1 MNCSKP
7 LVTIRPD
14 DKFAPELTRMEQ
26 KVLTMVARGSS
37 NKEIAS
43 RTCTSVMRVK
53 VIIHEI
59 CSKLRARSRIEAV
72 VFAMMGGLLKPE
84 KVFTINELAWFVSLS
99 PQAEK
104 ATAQMLGLK
113 LEQID
118 LPRHKDGASHRA
130 VRSTAA
136 LTIREKEILG
146 LVARGQTN
154 KEIANQLYISTNTV
168 KSSLSKS
175 YAKLGSHGKLPALK
189 AAMRGRILA
198 LDDAFSPSE
207 LEKLLFLLGPD
218 AHDMIAQMI
227 SEGRTQC
234 GISSRAKRRLHRFAI
249 VNRC

>member
-72 VFAMMGGLLKPE
+72 VFAMMGGLLNPE
-84 KVFTINELAWFVSLS
+84 KVFIINGLAWFVSLS

-118 LPRHKDGASHRA
+118 LPRHNDGYSHRT
-130 VRSTAA
+130 RGSTAA
-136 LTIREKEILG
+136 LTIREK
-146 LVARGQTN
+146 
-154 KEIANQLYISTNTV
+154 
-168 KSSLSKS
+168 
-175 YAKLGSHGKLPALK
+175 
-189 AAMRGRILA
+189 
-198 LDDAFSPSE
+198 
-207 LEKLLFLLGPD
+207 
-218 AHDMIAQMI
+218 
-227 SEGRTQC
+227 
-234 GISSRAKRRLHRFAI
+234 
-249 VNRC
+249 